1 MIGAVATKRVWPS
14 YTLFAVSITISSEN
28 SPNYRSINAPTSL
41 AQAQRAHSFVQEL
54 QHGASSSGGLSTN
67 VDMVA
72 RAWGRGEQYPPD
84 DSESEADET
93 GSQVERRYMEATQS
107 EVSDPDLWAL
117 NYGDGSDDG
126 ETMEG

>member
-1 MIGAVATKRVWPS
+1 
-14 YTLFAVSITISSEN
+14 
-28 SPNYRSINAPTSL
+28 
-41 AQAQRAHSFVQEL
+41 
-54 QHGASSSGGLSTN
+54 
-67 VDMVA
+67 MVA

-126 ETMEG
+126 ETMEGWFMRNCSAFEVWFFSGQQRHEWASKGKCQGNLDVSNPMAKIPIAGGQRGSPWEHLPREN